1 VNKAGSFTAIFNPST
16 DQIGWGQTGDGE
28 DKKLVYI
35 QLEPGE
41 TCFLRTYPNKTSGDT
56 YPYLGRRSE
65 PVVLDDSWELIL
77 VSGGPIIPEKRQ
89 LDSLDYWTRI
99 EEDPYK
105 YFSGTARYS
114 SFFDKPDMKTYQWI
128 LNLGDVKESATV
140 YLNGDKIATLFF
152 PPFQTLITPDLL
164 QENDNILEIEVSNLM
179 ANRIIYMD
187 REGMEYRNF
196 YNVNFPAR
204 KPENKG
210 KDGLFTAIRWEPL
223 PSGLRGPVTLIP
235 VGLMEFR

>member
-1 VNKAGSFTAIFNPST
+1 
-16 DQIGWGQTGDGE
+16 
-28 DKKLVYI
+28 
-35 QLEPGE
+35 
-41 TCFLRTYPNKTSGDT
+41 
-56 YPYLGRRSE
+56 
-65 PVVLDDSWELIL
+65 
-77 VSGGPIIPEKRQ
+77 
-89 LDSLDYWTRI
+89 
-99 EEDPYK
+99 
-105 YFSGTARYS
+105 
-114 SFFDKPDMKTYQWI
+114 MKTYQWI